1 MADGEVVPFVLSPPG
16 CLGILDQTLLPG
28 AEVYRDLLTV
38 GAIVEAVQA
47 LRVRGAPFLG
57 LVGAAGLAVAANER
71 GTTDDALRQAAH
83 ELATARPTAV
93 DLSALVHRALGIAL
107 AVPENERMAALWR
120 FAQETADERQ
130 RQDLRMGNAG
140 ATELADM
147 EAVLTHCNTGALA
160 TGGIGSALGVI
171 RRAWEAGTLQHCY
184 ATETRPLLQ
193 GARLTAWELS
203 KLGVP
208 ATLLPDTA
216 AAMLIGSGRVGA
228 VITGADRIARNGDAA
243 NKIGTYGLAVAA
255 ARHGVPFYIA
265 APRSTFDPHCPDGAA
280 IPIEYRADG
289 EVGGFGGQRWSPD
302 GIGAYN
308 PAFDVTPA
316 ELITAFITEDGILR
330 PRFEHSISAFLREHL
345 RNGPRTL

>member
-1 MADGEVVPFVLSPPG
+1 MADSEVVPFVLMPPD
-16 CLGILDQTLLPG
+16 CLRVLDQTLLPG
-28 AEVYRDLLTV
+28 AEVYRDLHTV

-57 LVGAAGLAVAANER
+57 IVGAAGLAVAANER
-71 GTTDDALRQAAH
+71 GASDDALRMAAN

-93 DLSALVHRALGIAL
+93 DLSALVHRALEVAL
-107 AVPENERMAALWR
+107 AAPEDSRLDALWR
-120 FAQETADERQ
+120 FAESVSDER
-130 RQDLRMGNAG
+130 RQQDGLMGSAG
-140 ATELADM
+140 AVEIADF

-171 RRAWEAGTLQHCY
+171 RTAWEAGTLQHCY

-193 GARLTAWELS
+193 GARLTAWELT
-203 KLGVP
+203 KLGIP

-216 AAMLIGSGRVGA
+216 AAMLIGSGRIGA

-243 NKIGTYGLAVAA
+243 NKIGTYGLALAA
-255 ARHGVPFYIA
+255 ARHGIPFYIA
-265 APRSTFDPHCPDGAA
+265 APRSTFDANCPNGAA
-280 IPIEYRADG
+280 IPIEYRADE
-289 EVGGFGGQRWSPD
+289 EVGGFAGVRWSPA

-316 ELITAFITEDGILR
+316 ELIAAFITEAGILR
-330 PRFEHSISAFLREHL
+330 PQFDNSIPTFLREHQP
-345 RNGPRTL
+345 GAPRTL

>member
-1 MADGEVVPFVLSPPG
+1 MADSDVIPFVLAPPG
-16 CLGILDQTLLPG
+16 CLRILDQTLLPG

-38 GAIVEAVQA
+38 GAIVEAIQA

-71 GTTDDALRQAAH
+71 GTDDHALQEAAR

-93 DLSALVHRALGIAL
+93 DLSALVHRALAAAL
-107 AVPENERMAALWR
+107 ALPENERTAALWE
-120 FAQETADERQ
+120 FARQTADERQ
-130 RQDLRMGNAG
+130 EQDRRMGDAG
-140 ATELADM
+140 ATELADID
-147 EAVLTHCNTGALA
+147 AVLTHCNTGALA

-171 RRAWEAGTLQHCY
+171 RSAWKAGTLQHCY

-193 GARLTAWELS
+193 GARLTAWELT
-203 KLGVP
+203 KLGIP

-216 AAMLIGSGRVGA
+216 AAMLIGSGQIGA
-228 VITGADRIARNGDAA
+228 VITGADRIARNGDSA
-243 NKIGTYGLAVAA
+243 NKVGTYGLALAA
-255 ARHGVPFYIA
+255 ARHGIPFYIA
-265 APRSTFDPHCPDGAA
+265 APRSTFDPDSADGGA

-289 EVGGFGGQRWSPD
+289 EVGGFGSLRWSPD
-302 GIGAYN
+302 GVGAYN

-330 PRFEHSISAFLREHL
+330 PPFDQSIPAFLREHQPSA
-345 RNGPRTL
+345 PRTL